1 MKTGY
6 KNETA
11 DAKGCIITGAMD
23 GSTKWEPGTC
33 QKRVQGPTGTIENI
47 VEKRVTV
54 TRKGIS
60 EEIFPCLGK
69 RKKRE

>member
-11 DAKGCIITGAMD
+11 DAKGCIITGATD
-23 GSTKWEPGTC
+23 GSTRVGTRNMS
-33 QKRVQGPTGTIENI
+33 KRVQGPTGTIENI